1 MGIFASLF
9 KKVDYTQLVKD
20 GALVIDVRTSEEFND
35 DHVKGSK
42 NIPLD
47 NISTRVKELEGKKIV
62 LVCRSGGR
70 ASKALSILISNGIEA
85 VNAGAWTNV
94 KL

>member
-1 MGIFASLF
+1 MGIFDSLF
-9 KKVDYTQLVKD
+9 KKEDYGQLVKE
-20 GALVIDVRTSEEFND
+20 GALVVDVRTPEEFND
-35 DHVKGSK
+35 GHVKGSE
-42 NIPLD
+42 NIPL
-47 NISTRVKELEGKKIV
+47 NIISTRVKELEGKKIV

-70 ASKALSILISNGIEA
+70 ASQALSILTSNGIEA

>member
-1 MGIFASLF
+1 MGIFDSLF
-9 KKVDYTQLVKD
+9 KKEDYGQLVKD
-20 GALVIDVRTSEEFND
+20 GALVVDVRTAEEFKD
-35 DHVKGSK
+35 GHVKGSK

-47 NISTRVKELEGKKIV
+47 VIASKTKQLEGKKIV

-70 ASKALSILISNGIEA
+70 ASQALSILKSKGIEA